1 MLTKAQQETIRTLAA
16 TLARAPHGGRR
27 GLVAACADQLGVSIP
42 TVYRALKDVAGG
54 APRKK
59 RSDAGKRSVDRAL
72 ALQVAGLVHTARRA
86 NGKQTMSLGSA
97 VEILA
102 ANGQGAVN
110 RDTGEVVM
118 PSVSTSGSA
127 RFSSD
132 STPAIRP
139 NGAVTSSIIA

>member
-59 RSDAGKRSVDRAL
+59 RFPCGR
-72 ALQVAGLVHTARRA
+72 
-86 NGKQTMSLGSA
+86 
-97 VEILA
+97 EC
-102 ANGQGAVN
+102 
-110 RDTGEVVM
+110 VM
-118 PSVSTSGSA
+118 
-127 RFSSD
+127 
-132 STPAIRP
+132 I
-139 NGAVTSSIIA
+139 